1 PMAIVNTSASDSSQM
16 IQDLLIDI
24 SDDNPPNFNVKE
36 SLANYQ
42 TPMAIV
48 NTSASDSSQMIQ
60 DLLIDISDDVRK

>member
-1 PMAIVNTSASDSSQM
+1 YAQSST
-16 IQDLLIDI
+16 LPYFRNLIKI
-24 SDDNPPNFNVKE
+24 PILPENPPNFNVKE

-60 DLLIDISDDVRK
+60 DLLIDISDD